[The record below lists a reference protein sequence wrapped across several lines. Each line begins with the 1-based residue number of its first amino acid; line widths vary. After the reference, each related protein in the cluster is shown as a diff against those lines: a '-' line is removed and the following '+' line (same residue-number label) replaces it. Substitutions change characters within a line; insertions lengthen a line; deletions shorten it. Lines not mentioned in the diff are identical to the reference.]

1 RATAHRLAR
10 EGAHV
15 ACADVDE
22 TAVKQTVQEI
32 IAKCGEGIGVAGTG
46 ISNCGPA
53 IGLPCDVTDRSS
65 IARMLEETVLAY
77 GGLDSI
83 VKVAGIF
90 CPPDK
95 EGRIDDRHWDR
106 TFAINVTGAYM
117 VADEANKIFIE
128 QNVPANIVITTS
140 ANAVVVKKGSLAYD
154 ASKAAANH

>member
-1 RATAHRLAR
+1 MDEQEAFDIEYWSLEEAKLRRMPAERELERHIIAVIGAGSGIGRATAHRLAR

-65 IARMLEETVLAY
+65 IARMLEETVL
-77 GGLDSI
+77 
-83 VKVAGIF
+83 
-90 CPPDK
+90 
-95 EGRIDDRHWDR
+95 
-106 TFAINVTGAYM
+106 
-117 VADEANKIFIE
+117 
-128 QNVPANIVITTS
+128 
-140 ANAVVVKKGSLAYD
+140 
-154 ASKAAANH
+154 